1 MTRLLRK
8 GDHIRL
14 KVRTIS
20 GWKGE
25 AIVVED
31 QLSVDDRSVTF
42 RRLDSDPEMP
52 PGLAMRHEVAL
63 IRRPSN

>member
-8 GDHIRL
+8 GDRIRL
-14 KVRTIS
+14 KVRTLD

-31 QLSVDDRSVTF
+31 QLSVADRLVTF
-42 RRLDSDPEMP
+42 RPLGSDPEMP

-63 IRRPSN
+63 IRYPRI